1 VAPRRSGDPRTRV
14 LAAIESATTPSR
26 RDGDAEVPLGRKATR
41 TRLSLLE
48 AAYTLFTRDGYAS
61 TSVSDIAAEAGV
73 SLGAFYQYFR
83 DRSDIMAA
91 LVGEGAK
98 KMLEDTEAAWR
109 PADGREGVHRT
120 LLSFVSH
127 YRATAGFQKAWEEVT
142 HVDAELASLRR
153 ELVRTF
159 SAGVERALRRGQA
172 DGTIRVDL
180 DAAHAS
186 VALTA
191 MADRTCYLRFVLDSE
206 RHPVSEVADSLTDL
220 WWNAVKA

>member
-1 VAPRRSGDPRTRV
+1 MARKTDPRTRV

-26 RDGDAEVPLGRKATR
+26 RDGDAEVPLGRKATL
-41 TRLSLLE
+41 TRQSLLE
-48 AAYTLFTRDGYAS
+48 AAYTLFTRDGYAA
-61 TSVSDIAAEAGV
+61 TSVGDIAAEAGV

-83 DRSDIMAA
+83 DRGDIMAA

-98 KMLEDTEAAWR
+98 QMLEDTERVWR

-120 LLSFVSH
+120 LLSFVGH

-142 HVDAELASLRR
+142 HVEPELLAVRR

-159 SAGVERALRRGQA
+159 TAGVEAALRRGQE
-172 DGTIRVDL
+172 DGTIRADL
-180 DAAHAS
+180 DPAHAA
-186 VALTA
+186 VALTS
-191 MADRTCYLRFVLDSE
+191 MSDRTCYVRFVLDNGSH
-206 RHPVSEVADSLTDL
+206 RVRDVAESLTDL